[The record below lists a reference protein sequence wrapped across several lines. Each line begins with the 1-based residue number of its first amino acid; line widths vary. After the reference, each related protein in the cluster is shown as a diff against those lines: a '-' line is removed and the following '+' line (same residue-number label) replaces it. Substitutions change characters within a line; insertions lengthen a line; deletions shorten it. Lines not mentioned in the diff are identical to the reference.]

1 MISAWSAR
9 QNLVLGQAKVADKS
23 NEIVAIP
30 QLLELLTIK
39 GATVTIDAM
48 GCQRE
53 IARGG
58 SVCLDSLLGV
68 DKWSPAGFRLPR
80 HAEAG

>member
-30 QLLELLTIK
+30 RLLDLLAIK
-39 GATVTIDAM
+39 GATLTIDAM
-48 GCQRE
+48 GC
-53 IARGG
+53 
-58 SVCLDSLLGV
+58 
-68 DKWSPAGFRLPR
+68 
-80 HAEAG
+80 